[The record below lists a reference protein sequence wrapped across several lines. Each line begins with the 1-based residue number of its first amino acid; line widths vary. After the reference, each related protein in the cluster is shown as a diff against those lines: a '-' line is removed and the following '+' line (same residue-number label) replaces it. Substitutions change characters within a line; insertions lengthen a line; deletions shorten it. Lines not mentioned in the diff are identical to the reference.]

1 MADLIP
7 ATGYEAVF
15 TGTAPDGRTTYHH
28 RPLIA
33 WTVGEDGH
41 LVGHYVNSHG
51 KTATASNV
59 PNFHRYMTEAEWAVF
74 DLGQYRLP
82 RPIDPGAGTESA

>member
-7 ATGYEAVF
+7 ARGYVAVF
-15 TGTAPDGRTTYHH
+15 TGLDSDGHTTHHH

-41 LVGHYVNSHG
+41 LVGHYINGNGQAVI
-51 KTATASNV
+51 ASNV
-59 PNFHRYMTEAEWAVF
+59 PNFHRYLTEDEWPAFSVS
-74 DLGQYRLP
+74 QYRIQALTGSETP
-82 RPIDPGAGTESA
+82 